1 MLANKTRTF
10 LTVLG
15 MVIGITAIMVVFSA
29 GEGIKGLLYSQI
41 ESFGTDFIQ
50 VEVRIPSDKQG
61 VGSGEG
67 MSSKDTDSAMSMAM
81 GVQVTTLKNED
92 LEDINKL
99 PNVKMSYGAIIGQD
113 LISYKEKRKKINLYG
128 VSADFIKIDKSEID
142 EGRFF
147 TEVED
152 RSLAKLVVIGS
163 EVKKD
168 LFGQSQAIGESI
180 RIGKNKF
187 KVIGVLKER
196 GAVMGMSFDDFAYL
210 PLRTLQ
216 KRIMGIDYMMY
227 TVHKLNDTD
236 LAEQTADQV
245 RSLLR
250 ENHDITPR
258 TDPKTGQPDVSRDD
272 FRVTTMEEM
281 MEMMDTIMG
290 ATTILLLAI
299 VAISLIVGGVG
310 IMNIMYVI
318 VSERTSEIGLRK
330 AVGARY
336 SDVMKQFLF
345 ESVVITLIGGVI
357 GIGLGIGIS
366 YLIAIGANEAGFEWN
381 FSIPTEAYIVSI
393 IFSVLFGIG
402 FGLFPAKKAARMDP
416 ITALRNE

>member
-1 MLANKTRTF
+1 M
-10 LTVLG
+10 TVLG

-41 ESFGTDFIQ
+41 EAFGTDFIQ
-50 VEVRIPSDKQG
+50 IEVRLPSDKQG
-61 VGSGEG
+61 IGSGEG
-67 MSSKDTDSAMSMAM
+67 MSSKDTDSAVSMAM

-92 LEDINKL
+92 LDDINEL

-113 LISYKEKRKKINLYG
+113 LVSYEEKRKNINLYG
-128 VSADFIKIDKSEID
+128 VSADFIKIDKSEIGK
-142 EGRFF
+142 GRFF
-147 TEVED
+147 TEAED
-152 RSLAKLVVIGS
+152 RSLAKLAIIGS

-168 LFGQSQAIGESI
+168 LFGQSQAVGESI

-187 KVIGVLKER
+187 KVVGILKER
-196 GAVMGMSFDDFAYL
+196 GAVMGMDFDNFVYL

-227 TVHKLNDTD
+227 TVHKLHNTD
-236 LAEQTADQV
+236 LAEQTAEQA
-245 RSLLR
+245 RLILR
-250 ENHDITPR
+250 ENHNITPR
-258 TDPKTGQPDVSRDD
+258 IDPETGQADVSRDD

-299 VAISLIVGGVG
+299 VAISLVVGGVG

-345 ESVVITLIGGVI
+345 ESVVITLMGGLI
-357 GIGLGIGIS
+357 GIGLGMGIS
-366 YLIAIGANEAGFEWN
+366 YLVAIGANQAGFEWT
-381 FSIPTEAYIVSI
+381 FSIPSEAYVVSV
-393 IFSVLFGIG
+393 IFSILFGVG